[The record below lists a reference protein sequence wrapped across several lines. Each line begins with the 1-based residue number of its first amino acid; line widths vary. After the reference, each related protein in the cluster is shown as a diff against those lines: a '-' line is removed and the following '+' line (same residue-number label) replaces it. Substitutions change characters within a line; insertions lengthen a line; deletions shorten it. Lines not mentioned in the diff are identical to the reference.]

1 MSDNGIYI
9 SRQSEDELY
18 AELQKRTIQEL
29 QGLSGDVWTDFNP
42 HDPGVTIADVANYA
56 LTELSYKLSFKLE
69 DYLSDTNGKYSIQKY
84 GLFPDYEVYP
94 TSPVT
99 TDDYRKLILAHFP
112 AVENVG
118 IETDCEHGIYHVRL
132 RLSPFFKGTDITK
145 RVRCFFHKHRN
156 LCENIGEV
164 SIVEPQNLLF
174 SADIELETDLDAID
188 VLVQVFHTAMS
199 YIAGAVKI
207 EAKPQDDFAVLNP
220 DEWYDGAVEDVRVS
234 IPTQKKTETELY
246 HILMDIKGVKN
257 FKTCYF
263 YEDTPDGICEYR
275 RKNDFKGIYKLE
287 IPNDLSLIKVRV
299 GNETVAIDFKRFK
312 EKLRAFYFTKSTSR
326 MRFYLQEHK
335 TKDGSWENCPTES
348 LREATYRDV
357 YEHYPLEN
365 DLPHCYKTSEK
376 DFTKNMTNEE
386 KEDIKNFGSYLALFD
401 KVIER
406 GLGELD
412 SVKTLLSLR
421 EDGVNTK
428 MKLRYLDFLDNLYG
442 VDSEQKWQYEFGS
455 YGEMEPE
462 MIRRRMKFLQ
472 ALPILTRDR
481 FKAMDIMDERSVKN
495 VAVIKQY
502 VSLLLGFRNNEQVS
516 VGNVLPS
523 HNLIIMGESS
533 KGKHF
538 RDKLNSMLIDEKM
551 LDEESVMPIIPN
563 KAPSTEKEKQL
574 RYKYIRKNLPIFNTN
589 FISGGLF
596 RNGINLNNYKIVELE
611 REYLLVFRNEEDGE
625 WMNLGRSEDKE
636 KLNGWANTLCR
647 YLQELNNLC
656 EAMYVIEKNL
666 FIPSEPFTV
675 TIVFTGWTARTH
687 SPQFRNKCLQLVRSL
702 LPAHLKMEAYW
713 LGAQQMQYFEECY
726 HLWRDGLDGSNTS
739 EVQKGYQ
746 SYMMKILA
754 TDFTVGGNIEED
766 TDKNKGDT

>member
-1 MSDNGIYI
+1 
-9 SRQSEDELY
+9 
-18 AELQKRTIQEL
+18 
-29 QGLSGDVWTDFNP
+29 
-42 HDPGVTIADVANYA
+42 
-56 LTELSYKLSFKLE
+56 
-69 DYLSDTNGKYSIQKY
+69 
-84 GLFPDYEVYP
+84 
-94 TSPVT
+94 
-99 TDDYRKLILAHFP
+99 
-112 AVENVG
+112 
-118 IETDCEHGIYHVRL
+118 
-132 RLSPFFKGTDITK
+132 
-145 RVRCFFHKHRN
+145 
-156 LCENIGEV
+156 
-164 SIVEPQNLLF
+164 
-174 SADIELETDLDAID
+174 
-188 VLVQVFHTAMS
+188 
-199 YIAGAVKI
+199 
-207 EAKPQDDFAVLNP
+207 
-220 DEWYDGAVEDVRVS
+220 
-234 IPTQKKTETELY
+234 
-246 HILMDIKGVKN
+246 
-257 FKTCYF
+257 
-263 YEDTPDGICEYR
+263 
-275 RKNDFKGIYKLE
+275 
-287 IPNDLSLIKVRV
+287 
-299 GNETVAIDFKRFK
+299 
-312 EKLRAFYFTKSTSR
+312 
-326 MRFYLQEHK
+326 
-335 TKDGSWENCPTES
+335 
-348 LREATYRDV
+348 
-357 YEHYPLEN
+357 
-365 DLPHCYKTSEK
+365 
-376 DFTKNMTNEE
+376 
-386 KEDIKNFGSYLALFD
+386 
-401 KVIER
+401 
-406 GLGELD
+406 
-412 SVKTLLSLR
+412 
-421 EDGVNTK
+421 

-455 YGEMEPE
+455 YGEMETE
-462 MIRRRMKFLQ
+462 MTRRRMKFLQ

-551 LDEESVMPIIPN
+551 LDEESVMPIFPN

-746 SYMMKILA
+746 SYMMKILT